1 LRLGI
6 LGGTF
11 DPVHF
16 GHLRLAEEIAE
27 ELELEKVYLIPAAAP
42 PHKEKKPLTSFQH
55 RLEMVRMAA
64 SASPMLEALDMEGRR
79 QGLSYSIETLREF
92 HRIFPDDL
100 KLFFIIGM
108 DAFVEIETWK
118 DYKSL
123 FDYADFVV
131 VERPGISSK
140 KLEPF
145 LLSLGVGFRK
155 ESEHRFVA
163 GSGNF
168 LIYKQAT
175 LMDISSTRIREK
187 VAGRKSIRFLVPQE
201 VISYIEENGLYK
213 GHEND

>member
-1 LRLGI
+1 MRLGI

-131 VERPGISSK
+131 V
-140 KLEPF
+140 
-145 LLSLGVGFRK
+145 
-155 ESEHRFVA
+155 
-163 GSGNF
+163 
-168 LIYKQAT
+168 
-175 LMDISSTRIREK
+175 
-187 VAGRKSIRFLVPQE
+187 
-201 VISYIEENGLYK
+201 
-213 GHEND
+213 